1 MSRTFDGRLTTN
13 PYVCM
18 SFPGLRVLSH
28 TFAKKQKFKRK
39 DKKKT
44 ERKEKKEKQLIRN
57 KNEI

>member
-39 DKKKT
+39 DKKNKERKET
-44 ERKEKKEKQLIRN
+44 ERKEKK
-57 KNEI
+57 KNN